1 LSRIVFQG
9 TLTDD
14 TAPCHKESLQS
25 DEDEMGYSDEMNG
38 NGQVIGTI
46 ANKRNPDQ
54 VVEIVYLRNENA
66 FCTSGIRSLL
76 NMKEILIPVYMV
88 ANDFQLVG
96 AIISAIL
103 ERISVAKETGISFEY
118 AHRFEVVD
126 RVYTLSE
133 SGDFMK
139 LEWE

>member
-1 LSRIVFQG
+1 MARLCVIKNHLDQMG
-9 TLTDD
+9 GEMTDSND
-14 TAPCHKESLQS
+14 TKN
-25 DEDEMGYSDEMNG
+25 DD
-38 NGQVIGTI
+38 QVIGTI
-46 ANKRNPDQ
+46 ANKRKPDQ
-54 VVEIVYLRNENA
+54 VVEIVYLRTENA
-66 FCTSGIRSLL
+66 FRTSGIRRLL

-96 AIISAIL
+96 AIISEIL
-103 ERISVAKETGISFEY
+103 ERISVARETGIPFEY
-118 AHRFEVVD
+118 ARRFEVLD

>member
-1 LSRIVFQG
+1 MNDSN
-9 TLTDD
+9 
-14 TAPCHKESLQS
+14 
-25 DEDEMGYSDEMNG
+25 EMRGDN
-38 NGQVIGTI
+38 QIIGTI
-46 ANKRNPDQ
+46 KNKRNPDQ
-54 VVEIVYLRNENA
+54 GIEIIYVRSENA
-66 FCTSGIRSLL
+66 FCTSGIRGLL
-76 NMKEILIPVYMV
+76 NMKEILIPVYLV

-103 ERISVAKETGISFEY
+103 ERISAAEEMGVPFEY
-118 AHRFEVVD
+118 ARRFEVMD

>member
-1 LSRIVFQG
+1 M
-9 TLTDD
+9 
-14 TAPCHKESLQS
+14 AESN
-25 DEDEMGYSDEMNG
+25 EMNRDD
-38 NGQVIGTI
+38 QVIGTI
-46 ANKRNPDQ
+46 TNKRSPDQ
-54 VVEIVYLRNENA
+54 GIEITYLRSENA
-66 FCTSGIRSLL
+66 FCTSGIRGFL
-76 NMKEILIPVYMV
+76 NMKEILIPVYLV

-103 ERISVAKETGISFEY
+103 ERISVAKETGEPFEY
-118 AHRFEVVD
+118 ARRFEVMD

>member
-1 LSRIVFQG
+1 
-9 TLTDD
+9 
-14 TAPCHKESLQS
+14 
-25 DEDEMGYSDEMNG
+25 MGDSDEMNG
-38 NGQVIGTI
+38 NDQVIATI

-54 VVEIVYLRNENA
+54 VVAIIYLRNENA

-88 ANDFQLVG
+88 ANDFQLIG

>member
-1 LSRIVFQG
+1 M
-9 TLTDD
+9 TDPNETKKD
-14 TAPCHKESLQS
+14 
-25 DEDEMGYSDEMNG
+25 D
-38 NGQVIGTI
+38 QVIGTI

-54 VVEIVYLRNENA
+54 VVEIIYLRNENA
-66 FCTSGIRSLL
+66 FCTSGIRRLL

-96 AIISAIL
+96 AIISAFL

>member
-1 LSRIVFQG
+1 MSFH
-9 TLTDD
+9 TDGN
-14 TAPCHKESLQS
+14 
-25 DEDEMGYSDEMNG
+25 EMTDSIETKKDD
-38 NGQVIGTI
+38 QVIGTI

-54 VVEIVYLRNENA
+54 VVEIIYLRNENA

>member
-1 LSRIVFQG
+1 M
-9 TLTDD
+9 TDSIETKKD
-14 TAPCHKESLQS
+14 
-25 DEDEMGYSDEMNG
+25 D
-38 NGQVIGTI
+38 QVIGTI
-46 ANKRNPDQ
+46 ANKRNPHE
-54 VVEIVYLRNENA
+54 VVEIIYLRDENA

-103 ERISVAKETGISFEY
+103 ERISVAKEAGISFEY